1 MMYMFMTN
9 FETSA
14 KQVSWRNKPN
24 DLAQVFSYANF
35 ITLQYLFIMVIS
47 RRIHSEQEEYLR
59 AGSDL
64 FAFIKRQRQ
73 MAQIYIYIY
82 VCFGRIHIKQRR
94 KFFSFQR
101 MFNHFNQFFHP
112 QRRKEE
118 RIVRKYNFLGIRIPQ
133 HENLQQKIE

>member
-73 MAQIYIYIY
+73 MAQICICLLWKNTY
-82 VCFGRIHIKQRR
+82 KTT
-94 KFFSFQR
+94 
-101 MFNHFNQFFHP
+101 
-112 QRRKEE
+112 
-118 RIVRKYNFLGIRIPQ
+118 
-133 HENLQQKIE
+133 